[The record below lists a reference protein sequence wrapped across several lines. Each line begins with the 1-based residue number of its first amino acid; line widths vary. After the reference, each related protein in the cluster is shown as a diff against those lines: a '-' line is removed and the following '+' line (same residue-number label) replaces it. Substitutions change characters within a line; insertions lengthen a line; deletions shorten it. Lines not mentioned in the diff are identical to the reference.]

1 MRLSC
6 QECLATLTVSTLTP
20 TRISRRLLVVG
31 VREMVLLVALEG
43 QQFAKKGSVMEGGGV
58 VELEEVEIWLVG

>member
-1 MRLSC
+1 M
-6 QECLATLTVSTLTP
+6 TP
-20 TRISRRLLVVG
+20 TRISSRLLVVG